1 MVFARRRRNVR
12 AVRTYGSYFSGASRD
27 TISVGLHLFIIV
39 TKRYRSALVSCVV
52 PPSIA
57 SRRWYY
63 NPKENPCLTL
73 MMGSTPPCKT
83 LILATVLTLTLALA
97 AAYAAYAAAAY
108 FLIYLTIC
116 LLR

>member
-1 MVFARRRRNVR
+1 
-12 AVRTYGSYFSGASRD
+12 
-27 TISVGLHLFIIV
+27 
-39 TKRYRSALVSCVV
+39 
-52 PPSIA
+52 
-57 SRRWYY
+57 
-63 NPKENPCLTL
+63 